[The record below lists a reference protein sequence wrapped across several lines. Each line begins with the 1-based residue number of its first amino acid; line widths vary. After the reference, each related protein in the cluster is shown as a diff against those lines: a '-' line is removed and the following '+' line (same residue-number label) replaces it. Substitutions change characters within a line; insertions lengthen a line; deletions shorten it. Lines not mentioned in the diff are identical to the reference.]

1 MDTEQNVQGQRAV
14 AFEGVTN
21 FRDLGGYQ
29 SVDGGHVRWQTLYR
43 SAHLADL
50 TPSDQVQLQALQ
62 VNQSIDLRGQF
73 ERKKKPYNY
82 QFLQHTVCGIEPEVA
97 RLVDAM
103 VQQHG
108 HVTPEQASQYMQSM
122 YHDFHQNNQAHFS
135 QCLRTICAADE
146 PLVVHCT
153 AGKDRTGFASALLLS
168 MLGVHRDDIL
178 ADYMLTE
185 QYYHRSLKAE
195 YGMSEDVMRILWGV
209 SAQYLEQSFDELDT
223 QYGSVLNYV
232 TEGLKIDAADLEQL
246 RSRLLV

>member
-1 MDTEQNVQGQRAV
+1 MSTEQNTRGQRAV

-29 SVDGGHVRWQTLYR
+29 GAEGGHVRWKTLYR

-50 TPSDQVQLQALQ
+50 TPADQQQLQALQ

-73 ERKKKPYNY
+73 ERQKKPYSY
-82 QFLQHTVCGIEPEVA
+82 EFLQHTVCGIEPEVA
-97 RLVDAM
+97 RLVDGM
-103 VQQHG
+103 VQKHG
-108 HVTPEQASQYMQSM
+108 AVTPEQASEYMQSM
-122 YHDFHQNNQAHFS
+122 YQDFHQNNQAHFS
-135 QCLRTICAADE
+135 QCLRTVCAADE

-178 ADYMLTE
+178 SDYLLTK

-195 YGMSEDVMRILWGV
+195 YGMSSEVMGILWGV
-209 SAQYLEQSFDELDT
+209 SAQYLEQSFAELDQ
-223 QYGSVLNYV
+223 QYGSVLGYV
-232 TEGLKIDAADLEQL
+232 TDGLKINPAEIEQL
-246 RSRLLV
+246 RHRLLV

>member
-29 SVDGGHVRWQTLYR
+29 GVDGGRVRWQTLYR

-50 TPSDQVQLQALQ
+50 TAADQQQLQGLQ

-73 ERKKKPYNY
+73 ERQKKPYNY

-97 RLVDAM
+97 RLVDGM

-108 HVTPEQASQYMQSM
+108 HVTPVQASQYMQSM
-122 YHDFHQNNQAHFS
+122 YHDFHENNQAHFS
-135 QCLRTICAADE
+135 QCISTVCAASE

-178 ADYMLTE
+178 ADYMLTQ
-185 QYYHRSLKAE
+185 QYYHRSFNAE
-195 YGMSEDVMRILWGV
+195 YGMSEAVMRILWGV
-209 SAQYLEQSFDELDT
+209 SAQYLEQSFTELDA
-223 QYGSVLNYV
+223 QYGSVMNYV
-232 TEGLKIDAADLEQL
+232 SKGLNIKDDEVAQL
-246 RSRLLV
+246 RDRLLV